1 MNTFT
6 TTPKPLADK
15 TAMGL
20 SSLCMLH
27 CLALPALLA
36 IYPSALAVALTD
48 ELFHTAMVF
57 LAIPVS
63 AIALSLGCREHKSY
77 RIMVVGFAGLLI
89 LVASATVGHDLA
101 GEVGEK
107 ALTVVGALLVFASHL
122 INFRMCRQAKHC
134 ECDA

>member
-1 MNTFT
+1 MNTST
-6 TTPKPLADK
+6 TTPRPLADK

-48 ELFHTAMVF
+48 ELFHTAIVF

-63 AIALSLGCREHKSY
+63 AVALSLGCREHKSY
-77 RIMVVGFAGLLI
+77 LILVVGLTGLVL
-89 LVASATVGHDLA
+89 LVASATLGHDLL

-107 ALTVVGALLVFASHL
+107 ILTVVGALLVFGSHL
-122 INFRMCRQAKHC
+122 INFRLCRQAQQC

>member
-1 MNTFT
+1 
-6 TTPKPLADK
+6 
-15 TAMGL
+15 MGL

-48 ELFHTAMVF
+48 ELFHTTMVF

-77 RIMVVGFAGLLI
+77 QILVVGFTGLLI
-89 LVASATVGHDLA
+89 LVASATLGHDLA
-101 GEVGEK
+101 GEIGEK
-107 ALTVVGALLVFASHL
+107 VLTVVGALLVFGSHL

-134 ECDA
+134 ECDS

>member
-1 MNTFT
+1 MNTSI
-6 TTPKPLADK
+6 TTPRPLADK

-63 AIALSLGCREHKSY
+63 AIALALGCREHKSY
-77 RIMVVGFAGLLI
+77 RVMVVGFTDFGGI
-89 LVASATVGHDLA
+89 RNR
-101 GEVGEK
+101 
-107 ALTVVGALLVFASHL
+107 GA
-122 INFRMCRQAKHC
+122 
-134 ECDA
+134 

>member
-1 MNTFT
+1 MT
-6 TTPKPLADK
+6 TSVTTSRPLADK

-63 AIALSLGCREHKSY
+63 AVALSLGCREHKSY
-77 RIMVVGFAGLLI
+77 LILVVGLTGLVL
-89 LVASATVGHDLA
+89 LVASATLGHDLL

-107 ALTVVGALLVFASHL
+107 ILTVVGALLVFGSHL
-122 INFRMCRQAKHC
+122 INFRLCRQAERC

>member
-57 LAIPVS
+57 LAIPIVPSLYPWAVVS
-63 AIALSLGCREHKSY
+63 TKAIE
-77 RIMVVGFAGLLI
+77 
-89 LVASATVGHDLA
+89 
-101 GEVGEK
+101 
-107 ALTVVGALLVFASHL
+107 
-122 INFRMCRQAKHC
+122 
-134 ECDA
+134 